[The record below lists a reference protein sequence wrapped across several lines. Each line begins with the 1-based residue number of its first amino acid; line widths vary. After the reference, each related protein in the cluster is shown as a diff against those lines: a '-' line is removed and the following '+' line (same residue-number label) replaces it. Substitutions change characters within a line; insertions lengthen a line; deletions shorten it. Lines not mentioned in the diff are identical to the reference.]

1 VRQLRY
7 LLVLISLISL
17 APPSQSAA
25 QSAAAAQVTKGTIV
39 RIDLD
44 DVVHPV
50 SADYVR
56 DGLAHA
62 REIQARAVILRINT
76 PGGLVDSMRSMV
88 GAILDSQVPVITWV
102 GPNGARA
109 ASAGFF
115 VLLAG
120 DLAVMSPGTNTGAA
134 HPVTN
139 SGTKIEDVMERKVMS
154 DLTAYVRSYV
164 TQRNRNVTMA
174 ELGVMESRSFT
185 AQEALDQMLIEGIVS
200 DASDI
205 IRRYN
210 GREIRQ
216 FNGNMVV
223 LKLSDSIVEPYE
235 MSARQRLLSRTLD
248 PNLALILGL
257 IGLLGLY
264 FEMTHPGMIVPGI
277 AGAICVILSMYS
289 FNLLP
294 VSTAGAL
301 LILLA
306 IVLFVLEAFVTS
318 HGLLG
323 LGGIV
328 SMIVGASMLVEAPI
342 PELRIHLSTTIAVTL
357 PLAAIMIFLAR
368 LAIASRKLKSMSGEE
383 GMIGEVGVEKSEVHG
398 KARVFVHGEYWNASS
413 ALPIPEGAAVR
424 VVKVHGLK
432 VEVEEEKGSVS
443 V

>member
-7 LLVLISLISL
+7 LLALFFLISLT
-17 APPSQSAA
+17 PPSQV
-25 QSAAAAQVTKGTIV
+25 AAAEVSKGTIV

-62 REIQARAVILRINT
+62 REIHARAVILRINT
-76 PGGLVDSMRSMV
+76 PGGLVDSMRTMV
-88 GAILDSQVPVITWV
+88 GAILDSEVPVITWV

-134 HPVTN
+134 HPVSN

-164 TQRNRNVTMA
+164 TQRGRNVALA

-185 AQEALDQMLIEGIVS
+185 AQEALDQNLIEGIAA
-200 DASDI
+200 DTNDI
-205 IRRYN
+205 TQRFN
-210 GREIRQ
+210 GHPVRQ
-216 FNGNMVV
+216 FNGNR
-223 LKLSDSIVEPYE
+223 LTLNLSDSLVEAYD
-235 MSARQRLLSRTLD
+235 MTARQRLLSRTLD

-264 FEMTHPGMIVPGI
+264 FEMTHPGMMVPGI

-323 LGGIV
+323 LGGVIC
-328 SMIVGASMLVEAPI
+328 MIVGASMLVEGPI
-342 PELRIHLSTTIAVTL
+342 PELRIRLSTTIAVTL

-368 LAIASRKLKSMSGEE
+368 LAIASRKLKSVSGEE
-383 GMIGEVGVEKSEVHG
+383 GMIGELGVAKSDVHG
-398 KARVFVHGEYWNASS
+398 KGRVLVHGEYWNASS
-413 ALPIPEGAAVR
+413 ALPISEGAAVR
-424 VVKVHGLK
+424 VVKVQGLK
-432 VEVEEEKGSVS
+432 VEVEEEKRSI
-443 V
+443 